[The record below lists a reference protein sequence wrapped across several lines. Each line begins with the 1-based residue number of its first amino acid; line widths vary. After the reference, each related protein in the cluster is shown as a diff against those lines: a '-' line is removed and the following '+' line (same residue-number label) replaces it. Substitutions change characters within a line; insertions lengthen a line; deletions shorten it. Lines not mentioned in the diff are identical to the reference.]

1 MASGEIDLWKKEIP
15 KAIARNATK
24 CCSTSGWAWRETIKA
39 IYNTIAKAHANN
51 CLGFKKGKTT
61 ALHATAGPATYSTSK
76 STANILF
83 QSTNSR
89 PIFLISLLRAT
100 PSPPAQSWTN
110 QRPVKWI
117 PVNAT
122 LLLLAERY
130 LSVFSPLHKRIQTR
144 YMWHVPCFKKNTRN
158 SRNLQFKFPK
168 LHQKNPMA
176 AFPSYKV
183 WIQNRK
189 IWKTCSWI
197 TFWSSPKHIK
207 RSNLNSKYQLHKRAT
222 TKFRFKKR
230 R

>member
-39 IYNTIAKAHANN
+39 IYNTIAKALANN

-61 ALHATAGPATYSTSK
+61 ALHATAGPATYNTSK

-130 LSVFSPLHKRIQTR
+130 LSVFSPLHKRNE
-144 YMWHVPCFKKNTRN
+144 FKKNTRN

-176 AFPSYKV
+176 ATPSFKV

-189 IWKTCSWI
+189 I
-197 TFWSSPKHIK
+197 
-207 RSNLNSKYQLHKRAT
+207 
-222 TKFRFKKR
+222 
-230 R
+230 